1 MDNSE
6 QFAYWN
12 GEGGKRWA
20 KDDATMARLLEPVCL
35 ALLDHARIEGFH
47 SALDVGCGGGS
58 QTDLLARRLGGG
70 AKVLGVDISAPMLA
84 VAASRAGAARE
95 GRAAVEFMQADA
107 AGHPFAPASFDLI
120 FSRFGVMFF
129 DDPVAAFTHLHGAL
143 RPGGR
148 LVFCCWQAMKD
159 NEWMRVPVQA
169 ALQHVPPPPKADPHA
184 PGPCAFAD
192 GERLCRILSQAGY
205 HDIDLHAW
213 LTRLHPSTAS
223 DPDAAAR
230 DLARVGPVSRL
241 LAGQPDDVL
250 EKAYGSLAAA
260 LAPHF
265 LDGRLELGAAAWFV
279 TASA

>member
-6 QFAYWN
+6 QVAYWN
-12 GEGGKRWA
+12 GEAGERWA
-20 KDDATMARLLEPVCL
+20 RDDATMARLLEPITR

-58 QTDLLARRLGGG
+58 QTGLLASRLGSGS
-70 AKVLGVDISAPMLA
+70 KVLGVDISAPMLA
-84 VAASRAGAARE
+84 VAASRTGPAAE
-95 GRAAVEFMQADA
+95 GRAAVEFLQADA
-107 AGHPFAPASFDLI
+107 ASHPFAPASFDLV

-129 DDPVAAFTHLHGAL
+129 DDPLAAFTHLHGAL

-148 LVFCCWQAMKD
+148 LVFCCWQAMQD

-192 GERLCRILSQAGY
+192 GERLRRILSQAGY
-205 HDIDLHAW
+205 HEIALDPY
-213 LTRLHPSTAS
+213 LTRVYPSEAR
-223 DPDAAAR
+223 DADTAAR

-241 LAGQPDDVL
+241 LAGQPEDVV
-250 EKAYGSLAAA
+250 ERAYGSLARA
-260 LAPHF
+260 LEPHF
-265 LDGRLELGAAAWFV
+265 RDGRLELGAAIWFV

>member
-6 QFAYWN
+6 QVAYWN
-12 GEGGKRWA
+12 GEAGERWA
-20 KDDATMARLLEPVCL
+20 KDDATMARLLEPVSL
-35 ALLDHARIEGFH
+35 ALLDHAQIEGFH

-58 QTDLLARRLGGG
+58 QTELLARRLGGG
-70 AKVLGVDISAPMLA
+70 AKVLGVDISGPMLA
-84 VAASRAGAARE
+84 VAANRAGPAGE
-95 GRAAVEFMQADA
+95 GRAAVEFLQADA
-107 AGHPFAPASFDLI
+107 ASHLFAAASFDLI

-129 DDPVAAFTHLHGAL
+129 EQPLAAFTHLHGAL

-148 LVFCCWQAMKD
+148 LVFCCWQAMQD

-192 GERLCRILSQAGY
+192 GERLRRILSQAGY
-205 HDIDLHAW
+205 RDIELRAW
-213 LTRLHPSTAS
+213 LTHLYPSEAA
-223 DPDAAAR
+223 DADTAAR

-241 LAGQPDDVL
+241 LAGQPQEVL
-250 EKAYGSLAAA
+250 AQAYGTLARA

-265 LDGRLELGAAAWFV
+265 RGGRLELGAAVWFV